1 MNIVYNMRISFLL
14 LHSVLMKLRVIH
26 WCLAEPFKTIHSFKH
41 KFYFSNLVAFSNDIQ
56 HLIFLPIFPLFFVS
70 VLFLNF
76 MHTTLR
82 LFSILLYFVL
92 HEIVRGCIGRILSS
106 HVPLKEVRNI
116 FALTWILEKGH
127 LAWVQI
133 SLSEKFFLYTFH
145 SGSRF
150 YFYFLFEYHNV
161 HTEYTIYEN
170 IKKMRYG
177 IWNTTN

>member
-1 MNIVYNMRISFLL
+1 
-14 LHSVLMKLRVIH
+14 MKLRVIH

-116 FALTWILEKGH
+116 FALSWILEKRSPSMSSNIIRWKI
-127 LAWVQI
+127 LFVY
-133 SLSEKFFLYTFH
+133 LSQRKPLLLL
-145 SGSRF
+145 
-150 YFYFLFEYHNV
+150 LFV
-161 HTEYTIYEN
+161 WIP
-170 IKKMRYG
+170 
-177 IWNTTN
+177 